1 MMPNHLSYKRNKIER
16 LRDKEFR
23 SAYVRAT
30 IEHGL
35 AHQIRALRT
44 SRGWSQSDL
53 AKKIG
58 AKNQSAISRL
68 EDPSYGRHSLMTIE
82 KLADAFDVAL
92 LVKFVPFSRLLDE
105 TEDLSPAA
113 LNAISF
119 ADECTAMLD
128 KEVNASEIAEDVIS
142 GVMLGISAD
151 EYESLRFVASAFNE
165 NQYEEHHD
173 IN

>member
-1 MMPNHLSYKRNKIER
+1 MSNPSSYRKNKIER

-44 SRGWSQSDL
+44 ARGWSQADL
-53 AKKIG
+53 AAKIG

-92 LVKFVPFSRLLDE
+92 LVKFAPFSRLLDE

-119 ADECTAMLD
+119 AEECTAMLA

-151 EYESLRFVASAFNE
+151 KYESFLFAAPLFNE

-173 IN
+173 IS